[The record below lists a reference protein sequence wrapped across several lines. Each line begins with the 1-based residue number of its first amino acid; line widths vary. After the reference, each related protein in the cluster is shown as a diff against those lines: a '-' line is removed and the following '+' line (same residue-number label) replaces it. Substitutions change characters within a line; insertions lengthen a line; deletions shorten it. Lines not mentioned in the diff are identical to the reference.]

1 MRIVTELDCS
11 YMYAESCQRG
21 PRNNERELMRGVA
34 TTFVC
39 TCKHRLVILDMYE
52 NHYVQI
58 LTRLLGVVMM
68 QSHIERAIKVN

>member
-11 YMYAESCQRG
+11 HMYAESCQRG

-34 TTFVC
+34 MTFVR
-39 TCKHRLVILDMYE
+39 TCKLRLVILDMYE
-52 NHYVQI
+52 NRYVQI